1 MDIYQQIEKMLD
13 GEKNRPKWADEILKE
28 LFEIKNLLLQNSSDR
43 QNNQYKDVAYYKF
56 IKSFRKQIQTDIAN
70 NLTIE
75 VEYFGEKIGI
85 DLKGFFYDLDSNKNL
100 SAHKAHQIYR
110 FLYENQDK
118 IEQFVKRNVA

>member
-43 QNNQYKDVAYYKF
+43 QNDQYKDVAYYKF
-56 IKSFRKQIQTDIAN
+56 IKSFRKQIQRDIAN

-75 VEYFGEKIGI
+75 VEYFGKKIGI

-100 SAHKAHQIYR
+100 PAHKAYQIYR
-110 FLYENQDK
+110 FLYENQDN
-118 IEQFVKRNVA
+118 IEQFVKRNVT